1 MKNLKKYTEFN
12 ESVEINE
19 LYSTTGAKKTE
30 IGEFDGKYL
39 KVRVNHTDYEP
50 NSSLIDFVVDRNWD
64 GSSNHN
70 IGASAAKNT
79 EEEKAL
85 AQEFYKDLSKLAET
99 FDKGI
104 DKLRKKYK

>member
-12 ESVEINE
+12 ESVKINE
-19 LYSTTGAKKTE
+19 DTKTE
-30 IGEFDGKYL
+30 IGEFEGKYL
-39 KVRVNHTDYEP
+39 KVRVKHTSYEP

-70 IGASAAKNT
+70 IGASSAKNP

-99 FDKGI
+99 FDKGL